1 MTHPKIF
8 ADLDLARRLEAA
20 EGHSN
25 AMFVEAK
32 ARAFP
37 EARYEWRAF
46 GTTRAMFDG
55 VDSPITQT
63 FGYGLGDR
71 SPAMVLDEIESFFAS
86 HGSPVFHEVSPL
98 ASAEALSELV
108 DRGYAPIEYSSVL
121 FLPLEGIEAST
132 PTSAPFEVRPIQPD
146 EGELWADTTVQG
158 WSDYPE
164 LESFLRELAPVSTQ
178 REHSISL
185 LAFENGA
192 PVAAGAMSLYGGVLL
207 LGGACTIPEARRRGA
222 QSALLEYRLRHAS
235 QVGCDVAMM
244 GAEPGSASQ
253 RNAERQGFRI
263 AYTRTK
269 WAKTRDGEALAS

>member
-1 MTHPKIF
+1 MTRPAIF

-25 AMFVEAK
+25 SMFVEAR

-37 EARYEWRAF
+37 EAPYEWKAF

-63 FGYGLGDR
+63 FGFGLGDR
-71 SPAMVLDEIESFFAS
+71 SPALVLDEIENFFAS
-86 HGSPVFHEVSPL
+86 HGSPVRHEVSPL
-98 ASAEALSELV
+98 ATAEALFELV
-108 DRGYAPIEYSSVL
+108 DRGYAPVEFSSVL
-121 FLPLEGIEAST
+121 FLPLQGMRAST
-132 PTSAPFEVRPIQPD
+132 HTNSPFEVRPIRPD
-146 EGELWADTTVQG
+146 EGEVWADTTVKG

-185 LAFENGA
+185 LAFENGE
-192 PVAAGAMSLYGGVLL
+192 PVAAGAMSLYGGVIL

-235 QVGCDVAMM
+235 ENGCDVAMM

-263 AYTRTK
+263 AYTRIK
-269 WAKTRDGEALAS
+269 WQKREMARP